1 MTTPA
6 EAARRYR
13 ESSTTPRL
21 VAGCSRPTMTLAG
34 LGALK
39 VGGGGCL
46 VPVCSGFRGAGGGW
60 VGGLDGGGWREMRVG
75 TGVKVRVPPVRLL
88 FEAGP
93 KGLRWAWEGRLRVLA
108 MTKIDPSWGAFAIF
122 SHPIG
127 QPPHPPHRPDGPQA
141 GQAMPPA
148 HAWCQPMGWG
158 GSCCS
163 LWRRMVGSTVCSGA
177 GSGGWWCVRVGGWG
191 WGWREMRVGI
201 GVKVRVPPG
210 LLPVETGPKGLGS
223 AC

>member
-39 VGGGGCL
+39 VGGEGCL

-75 TGVKVRVPPVRLL
+75 TGVKVRVPPGLPPV
-88 FEAGP
+88 EAGP
-93 KGLRWAWEGRLRVLA
+93 KGLGPAWEGRLRVPGCDKDELR
-108 MTKIDPSWGAFAIF
+108 WGAFATF
-122 SHPIG
+122 TT
-127 QPPHPPHRPDGPQA
+127 PPPSPPPTPPTPPTHQMDPKPAKPCPQLMH
-141 GQAMPPA
+141 GVNQ
-148 HAWCQPMGWG
+148 WG
-158 GSCCS
+158 GAAPAA
-163 LWRRMVGSTVCSGA
+163 LYGV
-177 GSGGWWCVRVGGWG
+177 GWWVVLCVVVLAVVGG
-191 WGWREMRVGI
+191 
-201 GVKVRVPPG
+201 GV
-210 LLPVETGPKGLGS
+210 
-223 AC
+223 